1 MTTISAEKLPKVFVI
16 GLLTLIGVIIA
27 GIILDIKMFVTLFAT
42 ISVLFNFRTI
52 IKKQNNKELIYYIPH
67 TVLIISLA
75 AIMYYPDSLII
86 TSVIV
91 LSGIGTIIGTL
102 TDYRF

>member
-16 GLLTLIGVIIA
+16 SLLTLIGVIIA

-52 IKKQNNKELIYYIPH
+52 IKKENNK
-67 TVLIISLA
+67 
-75 AIMYYPDSLII
+75 
-86 TSVIV
+86 
-91 LSGIGTIIGTL
+91 
-102 TDYRF
+102 

>member
-1 MTTISAEKLPKVFVI
+1 MQTISTEKLPKVFVI
-16 GLLTLIGVIIA
+16 GMLTLIGVILA

-52 IKKQNNKELIYYIPH
+52 IKKQNHKALLYYIPH

-75 AIMYYPDSLII
+75 AIMYYPDSLIL
-86 TSVIV
+86 TSVII
-91 LSGIGTIIGTL
+91 LSGIGTIIGMKAEHSV
-102 TDYRF
+102 